1 MYIDVIEDMDAFSQ
15 LRENWDEVYGADPHA
30 TLFLSWNWLF
40 PWLENLS
47 TPWIVLAAKDSG
59 SAARYVAFFPLQ
71 LSTRI
76 DGAGRLA
83 NDLKMAGSQAA
94 DYTGLIS
101 IPECEADVIVAFAQQ
116 IKRMHWADLVLDN
129 FCGSDVRF
137 SKLVSCFSQSKFTI
151 SQTDRVKKTDQIDDS
166 ICPYVDLP
174 EEWDAY
180 LETLSADTRLK
191 LRPLLRAVDT
201 NSEYR
206 ITHATSETLATDLD
220 TLLRFWEI
228 EWRPRKGKL
237 TDSLVCA
244 HRWMLSRSFE
254 RGLLLLPTLWL
265 GDRPLAALAILL
277 DEPKKSF
284 LCYITG
290 RDESFAGPQPGLILH
305 GHGIRYAISRGI
317 KRYDFL
323 RGNERY
329 KYSFGV
335 KEHRLHCYVVA
346 TRSGCNLGGKLDIR
360 TLPDALKKAT
370 NLHQAGKID
379 QAGRAY
385 RQILGTDPRN
395 ENTLYCYGQLLAG
408 KSDHVAAKRVF
419 KLLTRMRTDTYKPWL
434 LLGQSCEAM
443 GQYLDAANAYREV
456 SRLQPGVPDIF
467 SKLANV
473 LFKAGRVNDARK
485 ALMTCYGVGVAGGEG
500 DASFS
505 VH

>member
-15 LRENWDEVYGADPHA
+15 LRENWDEVYDADPHA
-30 TLFLSWNWLF
+30 TLYLSWNWLF
-40 PWLENLS
+40 PWLENLN
-47 TPWIVLAAKDSG
+47 TPWVVLAAKESG
-59 SAARYVAFFPLQ
+59 SASRYVAFFPLR
-71 LSTRI
+71 LDTRI
-76 DGAGRLA
+76 DGTGRLF
-83 NDLKMAGSQAA
+83 NDLRMAGSHAA

-101 IPECEADVIVAFAQQ
+101 IPESEADAIVAFAQQ
-116 IKRMHWADLVLDN
+116 IKRMNWADLVLDN

-151 SQTDRVKKTDQIDDS
+151 SQTDRVNKTDQVDNS

-174 EEWDAY
+174 EDWDAY
-180 LETLSADTRLK
+180 LETISSNTRQK
-191 LRPLLRAVDT
+191 LRRLLRAVDT

-206 ITHATSETLATDLD
+206 ITHATKETVAADLN
-220 TLLRFWEI
+220 TLLRFWETK
-228 EWRPRKGKL
+228 WRPRKGKL
-237 TDSLVCA
+237 TDSLVRG
-244 HRWMLSRSFE
+244 HRGMLSRSFE

-277 DEPKKSF
+277 DEQKKSLLF
-284 LCYITG
+284 YITG

-305 GHGIRYAISRGI
+305 GHSIRYAISRGM

-335 KEHRLHCYVVA
+335 KEQRLYCYVVA
-346 TRSGCNLGGKLDIR
+346 TRSGSNLGGRLDVR

-370 NLHQAGKID
+370 DLHQEGKID
-379 QAGRAY
+379 QAARAY
-385 RQILGTDPRN
+385 RQILETDPRN
-395 ENTLYCYGQLLAG
+395 ENTLHRYGQLLAG

-456 SRLQPGVPDIF
+456 IRLQPGVPDIF

-473 LFKAGRVNDARK
+473 LFKAGRIEDARK
-485 ALMTCYGVGVAGGEG
+485 ALMTSYGVGVAGGEG
-500 DASFS
+500 DASFR